1 MTLSILGGFPEK
13 TSSNTKTV
21 MISLDVVGVLVI
33 IRKTTCIVRRLNHS
47 RKHFIMLLF
56 LISGMISIDYV
67 QKFVS
72 LLNRH

>member
-1 MTLSILGGFPEK
+1 
-13 TSSNTKTV
+13 

-33 IRKTTCIVRRLNHS
+33 TRIATCIVRRLNHS
-47 RKHFIMLLF
+47 RKHFIMPLF